1 MKLNDKINGF
11 YLDKQQQQIV
21 LDNSRRLLVVAGA
34 GSGKTMTILGKI
46 NYLIKYKN
54 VSPDKILCISF
65 TRDSSSGLKEKIKK
79 EFDISMSVYTFH
91 KLSLTLLSK
100 KYNIA
105 ENNLLSDIIYNFF
118 QNKILFYP
126 FHMKLVLN
134 YFQNRPLTDIK
145 KKYLTFYENNKQK
158 IYQLSKLIETFIRL
172 FKCNNHNLEDF
183 LFFSKYIKKTFSYKQ
198 YQKEKIFLILA
209 LNIYLEYEEYLKENN
224 EIDFDDMI
232 TTATEEV
239 RTKGIKCDLEYV
251 IIDEYQDTSLIR
263 FNLIKEILIKTGAKL
278 MVVGDDFQSI
288 YQFNGCDLSLFLNF
302 KEMFDDAKIL
312 KIETTYRNSQEV
324 IDVAGK
330 FIMKNKYQIKKDL
343 VSHKHN
349 NKPIK
354 IIKYQNKKDILL
366 KVINKIN
373 QKEGSIMVLGRN
385 NNDINNYIDSSYT
398 LDKEGYLSIKN
409 RNLNLRY
416 LTVHKSKG
424 LEADNVIIINVNDDI
439 VGFPSQLKDEK
450 ILRLVHHSKEKFL
463 FEEERRLFYVALTRT
478 KNNVYLLTE
487 RNKESIFIKELEH
500 GHKENIEIINY

>member
-1 MKLNDKINGF
+1 MKLNDKISGF
-11 YLDKQQQQIV
+11 YLDKQQQEIV
-21 LDNSRRLLVVAGA
+21 LDNSNRLLVVAGA
-34 GSGKTMTILGKI
+34 GSGKTLTILGKI

-65 TRDSSSGLKEKIKK
+65 TRDSSSGLKDKIEK
-79 EFDISMSVYTFH
+79 EFGILMPVYTFH

-100 KYNIA
+100 KYTIA
-105 ENNLLSDIIYNFF
+105 ENNLLSDVIHNFF
-118 QNKILFYP
+118 QNKILSFP

-134 YFQNRPLTDIK
+134 YFRNRPLIDIK
-145 KKYLTFYENNKQK
+145 NKYLEFYENNKQK

-172 FKCNNHNLEDF
+172 FKCNNYALVDF
-183 LFFSKYIKKTFSYKQ
+183 TKFLTIIKKTIAYTK

-209 LNIYLEYEEYLKENN
+209 LNIYLEYEEYLKEND

-232 TTATEEV
+232 IKATEEV
-239 RTKGIKCDLEYV
+239 KQNGTKKDIEYI

-263 FNLIKEILIKTGAKL
+263 FNLVNELLKKTGAKL

-288 YQFNGCDLSLFLNF
+288 YRFNGCDISLFLNF
-302 KEMFDDAKIL
+302 NKMFDATKIL

-330 FIMKNKYQIKKDL
+330 FIMKNKYQIQKEL
-343 VSHKHN
+343 VSHKRN

-354 IIKYQNKKDILL
+354 IVKYKNKDNILQ
-366 KVINKIN
+366 KIID
-373 QKEGSIMVLGRN
+373 QISQTKGSIMILGRN
-385 NNDINNYIDSSYT
+385 NNDINNYIDSSFKVDKDGNIKIKNST
-398 LDKEGYLSIKN
+398 LD
-409 RNLNLRY
+409 LRY

-439 VGFPSQLKDEK
+439 LGFPCQLEDEK

-487 RNKESIFIKELEH
+487 RTKESIFIKELEH
-500 GHKENIEIINY
+500 DHKENVEIINY